1 MMWFNPYGFGFM
13 AGIMIPNILFALKHK
28 QDGFANAWHNKSVE
42 ALEQIGRFGCFIFM
56 IFNIPHTW
64 FGFCSDEAFAFYLI
78 GNAVLALLYCL
89 IWTVCFRKISIF
101 RALALSILP
110 SLSFLLSGVLLRS
123 IPLTAAAI
131 LFAPCHIIISYQ
143 NATLSK

>member
-1 MMWFNPYGFGFM
+1 MGWLNLYGLGFM
-13 AGIMIPNILFALKHK
+13 AIIMIPSILFALRYKEK
-28 QDGFANAWHNKSVE
+28 GFANAWHNKPVE
-42 ALEQIGRFGCFIFM
+42 VLEQLGRFGCFVLM
-56 IFNIPHTW
+56 IVNIPHTW
-64 FGFCSDEAFAFYLI
+64 FGFCSEEAFALYLI
-78 GNAVLALLYCL
+78 CNSVLVLLYCL
-89 IWTVCFRKISIF
+89 IWTVCFRKNSIF

-110 SLSFLLSGVLLRS
+110 SVIFLLSGVLLRS

>member
-1 MMWFNPYGFGFM
+1 MEWFNPYGLGFM
-13 AGIMIPNILFALKHK
+13 AAIMVPNLLFALRYKE
-28 QDGFANAWHNKSVE
+28 DGFANVWHNKPVE
-42 ALEQIGRFGCFIFM
+42 VLEQIGRYGCFLLM

-78 GNAVLALLYCL
+78 GNAVLVLLYCL
-89 IWTVCFRKISIF
+89 AWAVCFRKNSVF

-123 IPLTAAAI
+123 IPLTAAAL

-143 NATLSK
+143 NAALSE

>member
-1 MMWFNPYGFGFM
+1 MEWFNPYGLGFM
-13 AGIMIPNILFALKHK
+13 AVIMLPNFLFALRYKEE
-28 QDGFANAWHNKSVE
+28 GFANVWHNKPVE
-42 ALEQIGRFGCFIFM
+42 VLEQIGRYGCFLLM

-78 GNAVLALLYCL
+78 GNGILALLYCL
-89 IWTVCFRKISIF
+89 IWAVCFRKNSVF

-123 IPLTAAAI
+123 IPLTAAAL

-143 NATLSK
+143 NAALSE